1 MKEMRVFISQPMNG
15 REMTDIVKQ
24 RSAAIDRLKRLYPDR
39 DIFVIDNISK
49 HHNGDVSGN
58 CITPRVYNLGHSILY
73 LSYADICVFL
83 PDWEE
88 ARGCRIEYDIC
99 KLYEI
104 PTLMMKR
111 GF

>member
-1 MKEMRVFISQPMNG
+1 MYVFISQPMHG
-15 REMTDIVKQ
+15 KEMTDIISQ
-24 RSAAIDRLKRLYPDR
+24 RSAAIDRIKRLYPDR

-49 HHNGDVSGN
+49 HRNGDVPCN
-58 CITPRVYNLGHSILY
+58 CVTPRVYRLSNSIQY
-73 LSYADICVFL
+73 LSYADICVFI
-83 PDWEE
+83 PGWEE
-88 ARGCRIEYDIC
+88 ANGCRIEYDIC